1 VITAWLWVA
10 AIVVSTVAC
19 DVLQSLEMKQTP
31 DTGVRE
37 TATAFFQRPKLML
50 SILFNAI
57 AFFSF
62 SELVRIADLSFAVPA
77 TALALVFETAA
88 ARWILKERVDHVRW
102 AGAALVAGGVVLLAS

>member
-10 AIVVSTVAC
+10 AIVISTVAC

-37 TATAFFQRPKLML
+37 TATAFLRRPKLML
-50 SILFNAI
+50 SIFFNAV
-57 AFFSF
+57 AFFAF
-62 SELVRIADLSFAVPA
+62 SELVRVADLSFAVPA

-88 ARWILKERVDHVRW
+88 AQWILKEHVDRIRW
-102 AGAALVAGGVVLLAS
+102 AGAALVASGVVLLAS